1 VGETH
6 VLHLS
11 GCLGRRKRPLLISY
25 DVATLKMKDEE
36 NWRLGAK
43 AVIVIA
49 SRREIVGILPWLW
62 SWQILA
68 LLLVQGPE
76 TGLSVFQL
84 LQLQGFSILHSPCI
98 HIHKEDPQPRS
109 CLTWGQR
116 RDKTSPRS

>member
-76 TGLSVFQL
+76 DGAFSISAAAAPGVQHPPLTVHPHTQRRSSASQL
-84 LQLQGFSILHSPCI
+84 LDMGP
-98 HIHKEDPQPRS
+98 K
-109 CLTWGQR
+109 TGQ
-116 RDKTSPRS
+116 DVAP